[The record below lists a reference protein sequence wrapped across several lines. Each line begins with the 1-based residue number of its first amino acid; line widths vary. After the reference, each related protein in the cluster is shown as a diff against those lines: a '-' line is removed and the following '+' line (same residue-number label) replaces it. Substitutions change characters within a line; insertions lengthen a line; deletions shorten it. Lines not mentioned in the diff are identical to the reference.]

1 MSWSFPNNQARTA
14 EIHASTALSVKT
26 YVQIAAAAT
35 PTTTMPQKS
44 HPMQHQL
51 TQVRKER
58 APYEVTL
65 SARGA
70 NSATKDKLAKD
81 SHKVITENLQRAID
95 MADLPIKP
103 AIKSVNKM
111 SKNTLRLYFKT
122 PNDANLIR
130 NTTIDWNIAYGGL
143 GMHRPKYGII
153 VHGVPMEA
161 INLSSDYTTTI
172 QDWEEQNKGLKISN
186 VAPLKR
192 HPKHTPAANHSL
204 IIFTHDR
211 DAANKSLS
219 QGLFIDNCRHSKLEK
234 YAPHLYIY
242 QCFKCYRY
250 GHRAAECN
258 SNTVCSHCTHEGHTA
273 EQCPNSDGPP
283 KCINCNGEH
292 AAWHR
297 ECSARTNEATRLTE
311 LRMETPYLFQ

>member
-1 MSWSFPNNQARTA
+1 M
-14 EIHASTALSVKT
+14 KT
-26 YVQIAAAAT
+26 YAQIAAAAT
-35 PTTTMPQKS
+35 PTTTMPQKT
-44 HPMQHQL
+44 PPRQHQL

-219 QGLFIDNCRHSKLEK
+219 QGDFSLTTAVIANSKSTPHISISTNVSNVTATGTEQLNATPTPSAVTAPMKDTQQNNAPTQMALRSALIAMESMRHGIGSAQRGRMKL
-234 YAPHLYIY
+234 H
-242 QCFKCYRY
+242 
-250 GHRAAECN
+250 G
-258 SNTVCSHCTHEGHTA
+258 
-273 EQCPNSDGPP
+273 
-283 KCINCNGEH
+283 
-292 AAWHR
+292 
-297 ECSARTNEATRLTE
+297 
-311 LRMETPYLFQ
+311 